1 MNTRNSTMESKF
13 KKIKELYDKP
23 GNNYHTLK
31 FPNGEVFQG
40 QYDMSKVLDLY
51 RLPDDL
57 KGKTVLDI
65 GTANGFF
72 AIEFFRRGAD
82 VVAIDK
88 HEGMWIDE
96 INELMSTKVKFKIK
110 DLTTLDE
117 SFGKFDIVFSSN
129 VIQHNT
135 DLFDN
140 IRRIKKVTKHMAIL
154 CTQVFTGPLTD
165 HVPFAE
171 FIGKID
177 PNVDSF
183 GTFWTPNMKCFKL
196 MAEKAGFSR
205 VEEISIHEVPRLDM
219 PVSSHEGIIHCY
231 I

>member
-1 MNTRNSTMESKF
+1 MNKNSTMESKF
-13 KKIKELYDKP
+13 KKIKELYDAGK
-23 GNNYHTLK
+23 GYHTLK
-31 FPNGEVFQG
+31 FPNGVVFKG
-40 QYDMSKVLDLY
+40 IYDMSKVLNLY
-51 RLPDDL
+51 QLPVDL

-88 HEGMWIDE
+88 HEGMWVDE

-110 DLTTLDE
+110 DLMTLDE

-129 VIQHNT
+129 VLQHTT

-140 IRRIKKVTKHMAIL
+140 LRRIKKVTKHMAIL
-154 CTQVFTGPLTD
+154 CTQVFEGPQTD
-165 HVPFAE
+165 HVAFAQ
-171 FIGKID
+171 FIGRID
-177 PNVDSF
+177 SKGHSWD
-183 GTFWTPNMKCFKL
+183 TYWTPNMKCFKL
-196 MAEKAGFSR
+196 MAKTAGFSR
-205 VEEISIHEVPRLDM
+205 VEEISIHKVPRLDI
-219 PVSSHEGIIHCY
+219 PAAAQEGIIHCY